1 MDTRTQV
8 AAALEREQRDAL
20 ALWRS
25 LDAADWARPS
35 LCEGWTVKDVFVHC
49 LRGETIV
56 FHPNLKRAIAG
67 DPSPPTGEFSLE
79 QMNDQQIAAG
89 RAIPP
94 SQLLDEADA
103 AITETQQILAQMS
116 DQQWQMP
123 AWNPITPGTA
133 GFYVKG
139 RIWEW
144 WTHNQDVRI
153 PLKRPGGREPE
164 RTTPVVEVVRDGI
177 PGVFLPERAKG
188 VHVSY
193 AFQVGPTGFTIRI
206 DDGAIAIDQAF
217 DPKATSRVKADPA
230 TFVLVGTR
238 RISQVKAVLSGKFRP
253 SGNPIAGL
261 KFLSYFR
268 AA

>member
-1 MDTRTQV
+1 MDSRPEV

-20 ALWRS
+20 TLWRS
-25 LDAADWARPS
+25 LGASDWTRPS
-35 LCEGWTVKDVFVHC
+35 LCKGWTVKDVAVHC
-49 LRGETIV
+49 VRGETEI
-56 FHPNLKRAIAG
+56 FRPMLRRALAG
-67 DPSPPTGEFSLE
+67 DATAPAGFDLVAI
-79 QMNDQQIAAG
+79 NDRQIADG
-89 RAIPP
+89 RAVPP
-94 SQLLDEADA
+94 AQLIDEADA
-103 AITETQQILAQMS
+103 AIEETQRMLKEMS
-116 DQQWQMP
+116 DEEWVAP
-123 AWNPITPGTA
+123 SWNPIAPGTA

-153 PLKRPGGREPE
+153 PLKRPGGRGPE

-177 PGVFLPERAKG
+177 PGVFLPGKARD

-206 DDGAIAIDQAF
+206 DDGAIAIDPVF

-238 RISQVKAVLSGKFRP
+238 RISQAKAVLTGKFRP
-253 SGNPIAGL
+253 AGNPVAGL

>member
-1 MDTRTQV
+1 MDSRIEV

-25 LDAADWARPS
+25 LSVADWMRPS
-35 LCEGWTVKDVFVHC
+35 LCAGWTVKDVVIHC
-49 LRGETIV
+49 LRGETEI

-67 DPSPPTGEFSLE
+67 DASAPDGFALE
-79 QMNDQQIAAG
+79 ELNDAQIQAG
-89 RAIPP
+89 RAVP
-94 SQLLDEADA
+94 SAQLLDEAEA
-103 AITETQQILAQMS
+103 AIVETQRILDAMTDS
-116 DQQWQMP
+116 EWARP

-177 PGVFLPERAKG
+177 TGVFLPEKAKG

-193 AFQVGPTGFTIRI
+193 GFRIGATEFTIRI
-206 DDGAIAIDQAF
+206 DDGAIAIDPVF

-238 RISQVKAVLSGKFRP
+238 RISQAKAVLSGKFRP
-253 SGNPIAGL
+253 SGNPLAGL

>member
-1 MDTRTQV
+1 MDSRTEV

-25 LDAADWARPS
+25 LDATDWNRPS
-35 LCEGWTVKDVFVHC
+35 LCEGWTVKDVVVHC
-49 LRGETIV
+49 LRGETEV
-56 FHPNLKRAIAG
+56 FRPNLLRAIGG
-67 DPSPPTGEFSLE
+67 DPSGPDGFALE
-79 QMNDQQIAAG
+79 AMNDQQIAAG

-94 SQLLDEADA
+94 AQLLDEAEA
-103 AITETQQILAQMS
+103 AIVATQQMLASMT
-116 DQQWQMP
+116 DAQWELP

-177 PGVFLPERAKG
+177 PGVFLPEKAKG

-193 AFQVGPTGFTIRI
+193 AFQIGAIGFTIRI
-206 DDGAIAIDQAF
+206 DDGAIAIDDAF

-230 TFVLVGTR
+230 TFALVGTR
-238 RISQVKAVLSGKFRP
+238 RISQAKAVLTGKFRP

-268 AA
+268 SA